1 MPVNQWR
8 LLPLLAVL
16 ISGYFGV
23 VFILEQLV
31 DGLPLSS
38 EEMEGFQTEEISPTV
53 QKYSSSL
60 SHREFWRRIQHDAVF
75 LAALIHR
82 LRGTGFK
89 AFFFETPPVTAST
102 LDSKLFEFV
111 IVEAP
116 ELVGVKQDSSTFSQY
131 FKKNRLSISFE
142 NLGGDA
148 VLVAPVPNTDK
159 PVYSHLALFVNE
171 APAKQVR
178 ECWKHLAKT
187 VLETVERKG
196 NERVWISTSGLGV
209 YWLHFR
215 LDSRPKY
222 YQYQPYKRT

>member
-8 LLPLLAVL
+8 LLPLLTVL

-23 VFILEQLV
+23 VFILEQLEA
-31 DGLPLSS
+31 GLPLYSK
-38 EEMEGFQTEEISPTV
+38 EMDGFKTEEISPTV
-53 QKYSSSL
+53 QKYKSSL
-60 SHREFWRRIQHDAVF
+60 SHREFWQRIQHDAEF
-75 LAALIHR
+75 LDDL
-82 LRGTGFK
+82 LRTLKETGFE
-89 AFFFETPPVTAST
+89 AYFFETPPVTAST

-116 ELVGVKQDSSTFSQY
+116 ELVGVTQDSSTFSQY
-131 FKKNRLSISFE
+131 FKKNRLSVSFE

-148 VLVAPVPNTDK
+148 VLVAPVPSSDK
-159 PVYSHLALFVNE
+159 PVYAHLALFVNE
-171 APAKQVR
+171 APPNQVR